1 MAKRRTAEQ
10 IRRLLKEVERDLGRG
25 ISVADACRRHN
36 LNEST
41 FYRWRQQLAPGAASD
56 ERKARE
62 LQAEVDR
69 LKALVAELCIE
80 KAMLQEVVKK
90 KF

>member
-10 IRRLLKEVERDLGRG
+10 IKRLLKEVDRDLLRG
-25 ISVADACRRHN
+25 ISIADACRKHG

-41 FYRWRQQLAPGAASD
+41 FYRWRQQLAPAAAGD

-69 LKALVAELCIE
+69 LKSLVAELCIE